1 MRGILSTG
9 VLANMAKWQDR
20 RSEKLCILYSA
31 FCRHLTGSFTRRAGK
46 SVRYQDASN

>member
-20 RSEKLCILYSA
+20 RFEKLCILYSE
-31 FCRHLTGSFTRRAGK
+31 FCKASHGLGHPPRRKIRSGSRRK
-46 SVRYQDASN
+46 